1 MPAPLLRH
9 DRLRH
14 CGAVF
19 PHFPA
24 SVTLMSLVQKL
35 ATLSDVVLDARRP
48 RSDGKS
54 YSQQITFVVDRP
66 GHDLRYAI
74 DPSHAESILG
84 WKATE
89 AFATGL
95 AKTIDWYLANS
106 DCLIPVK
113 ELGQLGTRTV
123 APANAPSQRL
133 GEI

>member
-1 MPAPLLRH
+1 MPGHYWPGSAIARQNYPQPLVPLS
-9 DRLRH
+9 
-14 CGAVF
+14 
-19 PHFPA
+19 A
-24 SVTLMSLVQKL
+24 SSPMDSPGVVCSL
-35 ATLSDVVLDARRP
+35 LDARRP

-113 ELGQLGTRTV
+113 ELGRLGTRTV

>member
-1 MPAPLLRH
+1 MCNLDL
-9 DRLRH
+9 
-14 CGAVF
+14 
-19 PHFPA
+19 A
-24 SVTLMSLVQKL
+24 SMVCSL
-35 ATLSDVVLDARRP
+35 LDARRP
-48 RSDGKS
+48 RSDGRP

-95 AKTIDWYLANS
+95 SKTIDWYLANS
-106 DCLIPVK
+106 DCLMPVK
-113 ELGQLGTRTV
+113 ELGRLGTRTV